1 MREKP
6 TRPNGASNG
15 HAAPSSTKGDRILKA
30 HHIVPLL
37 MICLFASSAAA
48 ATGVVERIV
57 AVVNDE
63 IITSYE
69 LDNAF
74 EPMEKRIEATY
85 KGPNKERLLQETR
98 LDMLKKMVDKL
109 LLEQEA
115 KKTGI
120 VVKDEE
126 VMDTI
131 HDIARRQNVSMDAL
145 KQALAKEGTTLE
157 AYRNEIREQ
166 MVRMRILRRDV
177 RSKIA
182 ISEEEIGAYYL
193 KHREEYEG
201 KEAVRIKQIL
211 LPYSGGL
218 DEEGKKKLREQAETI
233 RQRIVA
239 GEPFDLMA
247 ATYSQG
253 PAAAQGGDLGFIE
266 KGLML
271 PEVDRVAFSLKQD
284 EVSEIIESSLGL
296 HLLKLVDK
304 RGAGVKPIE
313 AVRQEIVDRLEE
325 GKLEVKYEDWMEG
338 LRKRS
343 HIEIRL

>member
-1 MREKP
+1 
-6 TRPNGASNG
+6 
-15 HAAPSSTKGDRILKA
+15 
-30 HHIVPLL
+30 
-37 MICLFASSAAA
+37 
-48 ATGVVERIV
+48 
-57 AVVNDE
+57 
-63 IITSYE
+63 
-69 LDNAF
+69 
-74 EPMEKRIEATY
+74 
-85 KGPNKERLLQETR
+85 
-98 LDMLKKMVDKL
+98 
-109 LLEQEA
+109 
-115 KKTGI
+115 
-120 VVKDEE
+120 
-126 VMDTI
+126 
-131 HDIARRQNVSMDAL
+131 MDAL

-193 KHREEYEG
+193 KHREDYEG

-211 LPYSGGL
+211 LPYPGGL

-233 RQRIVA
+233 RQRIIA
-239 GEPFDLMA
+239 GESFDLMA

-284 EVSEIIESSLGL
+284 EVSELVESSLGL

>member
-1 MREKP
+1 
-6 TRPNGASNG
+6 
-15 HAAPSSTKGDRILKA
+15 
-30 HHIVPLL
+30 
-37 MICLFASSAAA
+37 
-48 ATGVVERIV
+48 
-57 AVVNDE
+57 
-63 IITSYE
+63 
-69 LDNAF
+69 
-74 EPMEKRIEATY
+74 
-85 KGPNKERLLQETR
+85 
-98 LDMLKKMVDKL
+98 MLKKMVDKL

-131 HDIARRQNVSMDAL
+131 RDIARRQNVSLDAL
-145 KQALAKEGTTLE
+145 KQALDKEGTTLE

-211 LPYSGGL
+211 LPYPSGI

-233 RQRIVA
+233 RKRIMA

-284 EVSEIIESSLGL
+284 EVSDLVESSLGL

>member
-1 MREKP
+1 M
-6 TRPNGASNG
+6 
-15 HAAPSSTKGDRILKA
+15 KA

-37 MICLFASSAAA
+37 MICLFASSATA

-69 LDNAF
+69 LDSAF

-131 HDIARRQNVSMDAL
+131 RDIARRQNVSLDAL
-145 KQALAKEGTTLE
+145 KQALDKEGTTLE

-182 ISEEEIGAYYL
+182 ISEEEIGEYYL
-193 KHREEYEG
+193 KHREVYEG
-201 KEAVRIKQIL
+201 KEAVHIKQIL
-211 LPYSGGL
+211 LPYSPNL

-233 RQRIVA
+233 RQRIMA

-247 ATYSQG
+247 VTYSQG

-271 PEVDRVAFSLKQD
+271 PEVDRVAFRLKQD

>member
-1 MREKP
+1 
-6 TRPNGASNG
+6 
-15 HAAPSSTKGDRILKA
+15 
-30 HHIVPLL
+30 
-37 MICLFASSAAA
+37 MISLFASSAAA

-69 LDNAF
+69 LDSAF

-85 KGPNKERLLQETR
+85 RGPNKERLLQETR

-131 HDIARRQNVSMDAL
+131 RDIARRQNVSMDAL

-193 KHREEYEG
+193 KHREDYEG

-211 LPYSGGL
+211 LPYPGGL

-233 RQRIVA
+233 RQRIIA
-239 GEPFDLMA
+239 GESFDLMA

-284 EVSEIIESSLGL
+284 EVSELVESSLGL

>member
-1 MREKP
+1 M
-6 TRPNGASNG
+6 
-15 HAAPSSTKGDRILKA
+15 KA

-37 MICLFASSAAA
+37 MICLFASSATA

-69 LDNAF
+69 LDSAF

-131 HDIARRQNVSMDAL
+131 RDIARRQNVSLDAL
-145 KQALAKEGTTLE
+145 KQALDKEGTTLE

-211 LPYSGGL
+211 LPYPSGI

-233 RQRIVA
+233 RKRIMA

-284 EVSEIIESSLGL
+284 EVSDLVESSLGL

>member
-1 MREKP
+1 M
-6 TRPNGASNG
+6 
-15 HAAPSSTKGDRILKA
+15 KA

-37 MICLFASSAAA
+37 MICLFAPSATA
-48 ATGVVERIV
+48 ATGIVERIV

-69 LDNAF
+69 LDSAF

-131 HDIARRQNVSMDAL
+131 RDIARRQNVSLDAL
-145 KQALAKEGTTLE
+145 KQALDKEGTTLE

-211 LPYSGGL
+211 LPYPSGI

-233 RQRIVA
+233 RKRIMA

-284 EVSEIIESSLGL
+284 EVSDLVESSLGL

>member
-1 MREKP
+1 M
-6 TRPNGASNG
+6 
-15 HAAPSSTKGDRILKA
+15 KA

-37 MICLFASSAAA
+37 MICLFASSATA

-69 LDNAF
+69 LDSAF

-131 HDIARRQNVSMDAL
+131 RDIARRQNVSLDAL
-145 KQALAKEGTTLE
+145 KQALDKEGTTLE

-211 LPYSGGL
+211 LPYPSGI

-233 RQRIVA
+233 RKRIMA

-284 EVSEIIESSLGL
+284 EVSELVESSLGL